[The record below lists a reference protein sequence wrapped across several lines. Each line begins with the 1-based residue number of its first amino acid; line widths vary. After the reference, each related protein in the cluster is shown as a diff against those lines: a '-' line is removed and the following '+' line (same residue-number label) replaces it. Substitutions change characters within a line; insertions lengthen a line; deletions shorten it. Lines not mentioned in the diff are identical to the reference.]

1 MFGFVFVAIGSAVV
15 LGLASILWP
24 VSTTGIRPE
33 PLETVHRLV
42 VSQPVGLSIEESI
55 HTVIPASGSASAGDV
70 AGVAVSHIVESV
82 GEKARNTAIESAAD
96 QLITRWDE
104 APQDVKD
111 AIKKRICK

>member
-1 MFGFVFVAIGSAVV
+1 MFGFVFVAIGSAVA
-15 LGLASILWP
+15 LALASIVWP
-24 VSTTGIRPE
+24 VSQDGLRPE

-42 VSQPVGLSIEESI
+42 VSQPVGQSIEESLGNI
-55 HTVIPASGSASAGDV
+55 IPASGSATAGEV

-111 AIKKRICK
+111 AIEKRICK